1 MKRIDII
8 SRIGDKYHV
17 GNTENGEF
25 TFRFF
30 RYSERKVY
38 FTVNG
43 GGNYYMISD
52 RVEKIWT
59 DANKIIAGEDVSAT
73 DKN

>member
-1 MKRIDII
+1 MTI
-8 SRIGDKYHV
+8 
-17 GNTENGEF
+17 NTENGEF